1 MTGTAARQD
10 GPVLVSGWYGIGN
23 SGDEAIL
30 SVLVD
35 HLEAMEVRET
45 KVLTVAPDGVT
56 RRLGGRGVVGVD
68 DCDTYGIAGIRNLLN
83 GRIVAKFRLLR
94 RARAFIFGGGSIL
107 RDNTS
112 RRNICRLL
120 DDIFICRLFRVP
132 IFFYAL
138 GVGPLE
144 TRWGRWL
151 ITRACRAATA
161 ITVRD
166 GRSAALVRSLGIPPE
181 KVTVVT
187 DPAFLLR
194 DTPVAAVLAK
204 AGIAADVAAQAPT
217 IFVYPTVS
225 MTMSPLAP
233 DDDRHLRSL
242 AAALDTLCGTHGFRI
257 HFIPMWVTGQ
267 PWDDVG
273 VSEQV
278 VAHMRHADRASILRV
293 ELEPEEIRALTSVPT
308 VNLTIRLHAM
318 IYAVS
323 CGVPCVPLN
332 YEPKVAGNAERFGL
346 GDYVVDFSP
355 GMAEEIVAAVRRL
368 LDRLPQET
376 ARLAERLPRL
386 KEEARTTFTLLR
398 HLLGQA

>member
-1 MTGTAARQD
+1 MTGTARRPD
-10 GPVLVSGWYGIGN
+10 GPVFVSGWYGIGN

-35 HLEAMEVRET
+35 HLEAMGVEDTR
-45 KVLTVAPDGVT
+45 VLTAAPEAVT
-56 RRLGGRGVVGVD
+56 QRLGSRGVVGLP
-68 DCDTYGIAGIRNLLN
+68 DCDSYGIGGIKNLFN
-83 GRIVAKFRLLR
+83 GRILAKFRDLR
-94 RARAFIFGGGSIL
+94 RARAFVFGGGSIL

-112 RRNICRLL
+112 RQNIARLL
-120 DDIFICRLFRVP
+120 DDIFICRLFGVP

-151 ITRACRAATA
+151 IARACRAATA

-166 GRSAALVRSLGIPPE
+166 GRSAALVRSLGIPAE

-194 DTPVAAVLAK
+194 DAPVAGVLAK
-204 AGIAADVAAQAPT
+204 AGLPPSSPGDAPT
-217 IFVYPTVS
+217 IFVYPTIS
-225 MTMSPLAP
+225 MAKPPLAP

-242 AAALDTLCGTHGFRI
+242 AAALDTLCEAHGFRVQ
-257 HFIPMWVTGQ
+257 FIPMWVTGQ
-267 PWDDVG
+267 SWDDVG
-273 VSEQV
+273 ISERV
-278 VAHMRHADRASILRV
+278 VAHMRHADRAGIVRV
-293 ELEPEEIRALTSVPT
+293 ELEPEEIRALTTVPT

-323 CGVPCVPLN
+323 SGVPCVPIN

-368 LDRLPQET
+368 LERKAEET
-376 ARLAERLPRL
+376 ARLGERLPRL

-398 HLLGQA
+398 ALLGQA